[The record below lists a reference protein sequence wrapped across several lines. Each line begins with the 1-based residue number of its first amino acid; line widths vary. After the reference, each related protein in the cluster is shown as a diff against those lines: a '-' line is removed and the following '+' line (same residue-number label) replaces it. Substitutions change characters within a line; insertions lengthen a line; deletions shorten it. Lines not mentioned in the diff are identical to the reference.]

1 MFHRIQNLSYRKW
14 SKVTWKVNLLHN
26 IKIMK
31 VKSVSDWGWF
41 LSDRLRHRENV
52 QARIRHELTCSL
64 TPYQIW
70 TGFSYLI
77 FSYFGNSVNSSDAW
91 AKTWTSSSLRNQ
103 KHARFKSHTVWPMI
117 FEAFCFVFMINFWLT
132 VLNFWV
138 AIFIL
143 NNKARRILEP

>member
-1 MFHRIQNLSYRKW
+1 MAN
-14 SKVTWKVNLLHN
+14 
-26 IKIMK
+26 
-31 VKSVSDWGWF
+31 WGRS

-91 AKTWTSSSLRNQ
+91 AKTWTSSSQRIQ
-103 KHARFKSHTVWPMI
+103 KDARTHGI
-117 FEAFCFVFMINFWLT
+117 AFCSFLIINFWLT

-143 NNKARRILEP
+143 NNKARRILEPSKVLFSSFFNWIQLFQSSIKWIDYTTIPLPKNCNH

>member
-1 MFHRIQNLSYRKW
+1 MFHRIQNLSYWKW
-14 SKVTWKVNLLHN
+14 SKVTWKVNPLRN
-26 IKIMK
+26 IKFMK

-91 AKTWTSSSLRNQ
+91 AKTWTSSMSHQVHYEIRNMQ
-103 KHARFKSHTVWPMI
+103 DSRVIQYDQWYSKH
-117 FEAFCFVFMINFWLT
+117 FVLFLW
-132 VLNFWV
+132 
-138 AIFIL
+138 
-143 NNKARRILEP
+143 

>member
-103 KHARFKSHTVWPMI
+103 KHARTRGIRCILFFFDYKFLI
-117 FEAFCFVFMINFWLT
+117 DGFEFLGRYFHSQ
-132 VLNFWV
+132 
-138 AIFIL
+138 
-143 NNKARRILEP
+143 